1 MRRCTSKGGPR
12 STALDHSAIVPHER
26 TLQARAVKVV
36 CGGSTGCGERCR
48 NLRLPSFP
56 TRCHHHLVFRRP
68 ELTILPEL
76 AKRPYTVKVSEK
88 MVTED
93 TIIPA
98 AAVTADDDLCG
109 ELPSPQALGSTRGK
123 RVSLAC
129 QSCRSRK
136 TKVRFVASGALAFL
150 RLVCPCVIFDQ

>member
-1 MRRCTSKGGPR
+1 MRRCTTKSGPR
-12 STALDHSAIVPHER
+12 STTLDHSTIVSHGQ
-26 TLQARAVKVV
+26 TLRARAVKVV
-36 CGGSTGCGERCR
+36 CGGSTGCGERGR
-48 NLRLPSFP
+48 DLRLPSFP

-76 AKRPYTVKVSEK
+76 AERSCAVKISEK

-93 TIIPA
+93 TVIPA
-98 AAVTADDDLCG
+98 AAVTANDDLCG

-136 TKVRFVASGALAFL
+136 TKVRFVASGVLTLL
-150 RLVCPCVIFDQ
+150 RLVCPCIIC

>member
-1 MRRCTSKGGPR
+1 MRRCTSKSGPR
-12 STALDHSAIVPHER
+12 STALDHSAIVPHGQ
-26 TLQARAVKVV
+26 TLRARAVKVV
-36 CGGSTGCGERCR
+36 CGGSTGCGERGR
-48 NLRLPSFP
+48 DLRLPSFP
-56 TRCHHHLVFRRP
+56 TRCHHHLMFRLP

-76 AKRPYTVKVSEK
+76 AERSYAAKVSEK

-93 TIIPA
+93 TVIPA
-98 AAVTADDDLCG
+98 AAVNANDDLCG
-109 ELPSPQALGSTRGK
+109 ELPSPQASASTRGK

-150 RLVCPCVIFDQ
+150 RLVYPCLIC